1 MKKAFNLTLCLGTA
15 LLVSGCWKKS
25 QEEKAHSAEHSA
37 GQHSK
42 AADNSNDT
50 KDKEK
55 VAENAND
62 TADSDTVSTGKSEE
76 QGRLDSEE
84 TGASTGAS
92 KGMLKKLA
100 SLFDKKDEKNK
111 SSDME
116 QTTVASKTSDMEKTT
131 VASKNS
137 LANEDSMTM

>member
-42 AADNSNDT
+42 VADNSNDT
-50 KDKEK
+50 KDAEK
-55 VAENAND
+55 VADNATE
-62 TADSDTVSTGKSEE
+62 TADSGGPSTGETEKSAE
-76 QGRLDSEE
+76 
-84 TGASTGAS
+84 ASTEGTPNPEKIGS
-92 KGMLKKLA
+92 NKGMLKKLA

-111 SSDME
+111 LSDMD
-116 QTTVASKTSDMEKTT
+116 QTTVASKS
-131 VASKNS
+131 SLGS

>member
-55 VAENAND
+55 VAENANEI
-62 TADSDTVSTGKSEE
+62 ADSDTVSTGKSEE
-76 QGRLDSEE
+76 QGLDSEK
-84 TGASTGAS
+84 TGASTGAN

-116 QTTVASKTSDMEKTT
+116 QTTVASK
-131 VASKNS
+131 NS